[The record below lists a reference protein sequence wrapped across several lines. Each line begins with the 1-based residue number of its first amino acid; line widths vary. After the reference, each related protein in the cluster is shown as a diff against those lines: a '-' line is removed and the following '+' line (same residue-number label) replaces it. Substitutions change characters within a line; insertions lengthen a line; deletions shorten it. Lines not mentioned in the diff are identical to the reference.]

1 MEAAH
6 LRNITHRDLKPENIL
21 YEKTT
26 DRLVVAD
33 FGIAEFTQEELYT
46 AVETK
51 PDTRLANFLYAA
63 PEQRSRGNPV
73 DQRADIYALGLML
86 NESFTGAV
94 PQGTGFV
101 TIAARAAEYGYL
113 DSVVDRMMRHDPAGR
128 FQAIDDVKKELIAQK
143 QIFVSRQKIDML
155 TKQVVPETDVDD
167 PLVREPP
174 AMSAIDYEPGNL
186 IITLTRTPPH
196 DWIRVFHDITGVS
209 FFPGREPRTV
219 RFEGNRAWLR
229 ADEHDAAMQ
238 RRHFEEWLARAI
250 LSYHHVK
257 VGEQKERIAN
267 ERAALAEK
275 LAREEERQRVLK
287 ILRP

>member
-1 MEAAH
+1 
-6 LRNITHRDLKPENIL
+6 
-21 YEKTT
+21 
-26 DRLVVAD
+26 
-33 FGIAEFTQEELYT
+33 
-46 AVETK
+46 
-51 PDTRLANFLYAA
+51 
-63 PEQRSRGNPV
+63 
-73 DQRADIYALGLML
+73 
-86 NESFTGAV
+86 
-94 PQGTGFV
+94 
-101 TIAARAAEYGYL
+101 
-113 DSVVDRMMRHDPAGR
+113 
-128 FQAIDDVKKELIAQK
+128 
-143 QIFVSRQKIDML
+143 ML

-186 IITLTRTPPH
+186 IITLTRTPTH